1 MMKLGKLLIYASIL
15 WSFGLLAQEKPI
27 LFNLKSE
34 YGVVKDEEG
43 HEYMTIQ
50 IGNQT
55 WMAENL
61 RATKYR
67 NGDDIALSSKELKD
81 ITKEESPKYQWSYG
95 GDEKNIESYGR
106 LYTWFIVDDSRGIC
120 PTGWHIPTDSEWSE
134 LINVVDGDSKAA
146 VKLRESGTQH
156 WMKSK
161 VETTNES
168 GFTALPGGF
177 RDAKGSFFV
186 KGFNGYWWSTKGY
199 VKMEFNKT
207 TFSLSALV
215 GTQEKIKR
223 NGLSVRCLKD

>member
-1 MMKLGKLLIYASIL
+1 MKIRNSVTFIAILCINGLI
-15 WSFGLLAQEKPI
+15 AQVKPI
-27 LFNLKSE
+27 LFNLKHE

-50 IGNQT
+50 IANQT

-67 NGDDIALSSKELKD
+67 NGDDIALSTRDLKD
-81 ITKEESPKYQWSYG
+81 ISKEDAPKYQWSYD
-95 GDEKNIESYGR
+95 GDDKNIESYGR
-106 LYTWFIVDDSRGIC
+106 LYTWFIVDDARGIC
-120 PTGWHIPTDSEWSE
+120 PNGWHLPTDSEWSE

-146 VKLRESGTQH
+146 IKLRESGSQH

-177 RDAKGSFFV
+177 RDAKGIFFV
-186 KGFNGYWWSTKGY
+186 NGFNGYWWSTKGY

-215 GTQEKIKR
+215 GTQEKIKK

>member
-1 MMKLGKLLIYASIL
+1 MKIRNSVTFIAILCINGLI
-15 WSFGLLAQEKPI
+15 AQVKPI
-27 LFNLKSE
+27 LFNLKHE
-34 YGVVKDEEG
+34 YGVVKDEEE

-50 IGNQT
+50 IANQT

-67 NGDDIALSSKELKD
+67 NGDDIALSSRELKD
-81 ITKEESPKYQWSYG
+81 ISKEDAPKYQWSYD
-95 GDEKNIESYGR
+95 GDDKNIESYGR

-120 PTGWHIPTDSEWSE
+120 PTGWHLPTDSEWSE

-146 VKLRESGTQH
+146 IKLRESGSQH

-177 RDAKGSFFV
+177 RDAKGTFFV
-186 KGFNGYWWSTKGY
+186 NGFNGYWWSTKGY

-215 GTQEKIKR
+215 GTQEKIKK

>member
-1 MMKLGKLLIYASIL
+1 
-15 WSFGLLAQEKPI
+15 
-27 LFNLKSE
+27 
-34 YGVVKDEEG
+34 
-43 HEYMTIQ
+43 
-50 IGNQT
+50 
-55 WMAENL
+55 MAENL

-67 NGDDIALSSKELKD
+67 NGDDIALSTRDLKD
-81 ITKEESPKYQWSYG
+81 ISKEDAPKYQWSYD
-95 GDEKNIESYGR
+95 GDDKNIESYGR

-120 PTGWHIPTDSEWSE
+120 PTGWHLPTDSEWSD

-146 VKLRESGTQH
+146 IKLRESGSQH

-177 RDAKGSFFV
+177 RDAKGTFFV
-186 KGFNGYWWSTKGY
+186 NGFNGYWWSTKGY

-215 GTQEKIKR
+215 GTQEKIKK

>member
-1 MMKLGKLLIYASIL
+1 MMKLISIL
-15 WSFGLLAQEKPI
+15 SYVYILCNHVFFAQEKPI

-67 NGDDIALSSKELKD
+67 NGDDIALSSSDSKD
-81 ITKEESPKYQWSYG
+81 ISKEEIPKYQWCYG
-95 GDEKNIESYGR
+95 GDEKSIEDYGR
-106 LYTWFIVDDSRGIC
+106 LYTWYVVEDLRGIC
-120 PTGWHIPTDSEWSE
+120 PNGWHIPNDSEWSD
-134 LINVVDGDSKAA
+134 LINSVDGDSKAA
-146 VKLRESGTQH
+146 IKLRESGTQQ

-186 KGFNGYWWSTKGY
+186 MGFNGYWWTTKGY

-215 GTQEKIKR
+215 GEQMKLKK
-223 NGLSVRCLKD
+223 NGLSIRCLKD